1 MKYLLTLVLISAICL
16 IACYKEE
23 SNKYANQANS
33 LNFTKTEVSNGVVFN
48 WDESTISNFT
58 EYVVTKHTVS
68 TAAMKSAVDLNKLSS
83 INIVARI
90 KNRQISNAKDSTSI
104 ADTYY
109 RLYAVSGSQFF
120 ASDEIVQ
127 NSNFYPLANQS
138 VSQYLIDHRKG
149 HLYLFQPPNLIEIVQ
164 LSSLKKLALFT
175 NSVIL
180 SSYSMS
186 LGYDQNGNTEIYS
199 STGNKILVVDGGNLR
214 IKDTIYNIPIGK
226 EILNTVTDENSN
238 IFFTESNAVS
248 KYDPVTMKIT
258 KIGGIG
264 LNHDVL
270 KVSKNGAYVFT
281 GSNISDIYQF
291 SIDQTSGIVSLVKSP
306 VFIDFS
312 DKNSTLANSEPTIVC
327 GANGAIYTK
336 NFQIKKNLANEV
348 GGYLKSIFDINDE
361 FIYAIGSSQKVIYKF
376 ENREGYKNISR
387 IHVSINVKDIFD
399 YSGQIFMIGNSI
411 DPQTGSSKLFL
422 QRIIL

>member
-16 IACYKEE
+16 IACYEEE

-164 LSSLKKLALFT
+164 LSSLKKLSLFT

-214 IKDTIYNIPIGK
+214 I
-226 EILNTVTDENSN
+226 
-238 IFFTESNAVS
+238 
-248 KYDPVTMKIT
+248 
-258 KIGGIG
+258 
-264 LNHDVL
+264 
-270 KVSKNGAYVFT
+270 
-281 GSNISDIYQF
+281 
-291 SIDQTSGIVSLVKSP
+291 
-306 VFIDFS
+306 
-312 DKNSTLANSEPTIVC
+312 
-327 GANGAIYTK
+327 
-336 NFQIKKNLANEV
+336 
-348 GGYLKSIFDINDE
+348 
-361 FIYAIGSSQKVIYKF
+361 
-376 ENREGYKNISR
+376 
-387 IHVSINVKDIFD
+387 
-399 YSGQIFMIGNSI
+399 
-411 DPQTGSSKLFL
+411 
-422 QRIIL
+422 